1 MLVTLNTSDNLMLA
15 DTSSKGNINKVLFL
29 VKGLQ
34 HCEPINGN
42 LLLRLVEKIDI
53 NSNTVSR

>member
-15 DTSSKGNINKVLFL
+15 DTLSKDTINKVLFL

>member
-15 DTSSKGNINKVLFL
+15 DTSSKDTINKVLFL

-34 HCEPINGN
+34 HCEPINGI

>member
-15 DTSSKGNINKVLFL
+15 DTLSKDTINKVLFL

-42 LLLRLVEKIDI
+42 LLSRVIGKII
-53 NSNTVSR
+53 LNSNTVSR

>member
-1 MLVTLNTSDNLMLA
+1 MLA
-15 DTSSKGNINKVLFL
+15 DTLSKDTINKVLFL

>member
-15 DTSSKGNINKVLFL
+15 DTLSKDTINKVLFL

-34 HCEPINGN
+34 HCKPINRI
-42 LLLRLVEKIDI
+42 LLFRIIEKIII